1 MLPDIDEG
9 ARDAVKRGTLS
20 EICPT
25 DLAKLRD
32 K

>member
-1 MLPDIDEG
+1 MLLDIDEG
-9 ARDAVKRGTLS
+9 ARDVVKRGTLI

-25 DLAKLRD
+25 DLAKLRY